1 MESNPISLQLDT
13 GEYAVTHKIH
23 GMGRDFLYPAN
34 TECIFRLAI
43 SQQRLHVLPRN
54 WMFAIKNF
62 NIEQTVK
69 DCKGLKRD
77 IHLFSEEDHGE
88 MPHIC

>member
-54 WMFAIKNF
+54 
-62 NIEQTVK
+62 
-69 DCKGLKRD
+69 
-77 IHLFSEEDHGE
+77 
-88 MPHIC
+88 